1 MIDSQRT
8 RSQTHDQPLLER
20 QELVNE
26 ILSLL
31 ERPGLI
37 TLLGAPGI
45 GKTHLARAV
54 RAQLKSLSAWVDL
67 SVIDQP
73 NALGSLL
80 LQAFKLLDQ
89 GASTALERALE
100 YLKSRE
106 IILVLDNLEHLDLE
120 ASLNTIMT
128 TCPDLRIL
136 CTSRAPSRCK
146 VERLF
151 RVPTLS
157 LPAKDDLQS
166 LKQSEAVQLYMQ
178 RATHINPRFRLNQ
191 QNAPAVAEL
200 SRTAEGLPLALE
212 LLATAAG
219 LYSPETQLERYRR
232 DPTRSLGGTEGVLMR
247 AVVWSLERLSPD
259 EQVLFARL
267 SVCLGGWDALT
278 AAALFEG
285 TQQAAWQALEHLVQH
300 QLVAV
305 HENQPDRYYFL
316 EPIRAI
322 AVQRL
327 QNMGQQN
334 AQEAHASHFL
344 KFIEEAQDRLQGP
357 EAAVL
362 KKQFSLDR
370 WNFDA
375 ALRFW
380 QNHWNERARLVLAL
394 RPLALGW
401 GRIRAHRTVM
411 NELIASASIDQAEL
425 PALYLWRARS
435 GKIVGEAKE
444 VENDL
449 RTALRLVKRAAS
461 SSTGREAYALLASV
475 AHYQGKSNWAR
486 RVLER
491 ILGWRRL
498 YGTASELARHLVAH
512 GQDLYIMG
520 DWDAAS
526 KLLTEARDQ
535 SSSLLSHD
543 TQITLNTC
551 LAAIALNQD
560 QFDVAETLYTH
571 TRQLAIELDD
581 PMNFAIVD
589 HALGHLAQ
597 QRGDLEGAITHWC
610 HALQTFYSLDH
621 LEGTLVCLDHL
632 VLELVQ
638 TNPST
643 AIYALGCIEYQRQHR
658 QEPRQA
664 GSEQMMQEM
673 RLAAQERLGIDT
685 VKQLEAKG
693 AVERLV
699 VVVNKF
705 LEAALWE
712 TGRSK
717 QLLTHREF
725 EVLELLA
732 QGSTDKLVAR
742 RLGITE
748 RTARFHSNAIMQKL
762 EVRTR
767 SQAVNRAWTLGIL
780 KPHEAQG

>member
-1 MIDSQRT
+1 MIDLQRT
-8 RSQTHDQPLLER
+8 RSQNQNQPLLER

-37 TLLGAPGI
+37 TLLGPPGI
-45 GKTHLARAV
+45 GKTHLAQAV
-54 RAQLKSLSAWVDL
+54 RAQSKSVSIWVDL

-73 NALGSLL
+73 NVLGSLL
-80 LQAFKLLDQ
+80 LHAFKLIDQ
-89 GASTALERALE
+89 GTSSALERSLE

-106 IILVLDNLEHLDLE
+106 TLLVLDNLEHLDLE
-120 ASLNTIMT
+120 VILNTIMT
-128 TCPDLRIL
+128 ACPDLQIL
-136 CTSRAPSRCK
+136 CTSRAPSNCK
-146 VERLF
+146 AERLF

-157 LPAKDDLQS
+157 LPARNDLQD

-191 QNAPAVAEL
+191 YNAPAVAEL
-200 SRTAEGLPLALE
+200 SRTSEGLPLALE

-232 DPTRSLGGTEGVLMR
+232 DPTRSLGGIEGVLMR
-247 AVVWSLERLSPD
+247 AVVWSLERLSSD

-267 SVCLGGWDALT
+267 SVCVGGWDALT
-278 AAALFEG
+278 AVALFEG
-285 TQQAAWQALEHLVQH
+285 TQQAAWQALERLVQH

-305 HENQPDRYYFL
+305 HEHQPDRYHFL

-322 AVQRL
+322 AAQRL
-327 QNMGQQN
+327 QVTGQQN
-334 AQEAHASHFL
+334 AQEAHARHFL
-344 KFIEEAQDRLQGP
+344 KLIEEAQDGLQSP
-357 EAAVL
+357 QAAIL
-362 KKQFSLDR
+362 KKQLSPNR

-411 NELIASASIDQAEL
+411 NELIASSSIDQPEL

-449 RTALRLVKRAAS
+449 RSALRLVKRAAS
-461 SSTGREAYALLASV
+461 SSIGREAYALLASV
-475 AHYQGKSNWAR
+475 AHYQGKNNLAR

-491 ILGWRRL
+491 ILGWRRSH
-498 YGTASELARHLVAH
+498 GTPSELARHLVAH

-520 DWDAAS
+520 DWETAS
-526 KLLTEARDQ
+526 QLLTEAREQ
-535 SSSLLSHD
+535 WIGLLSHD

-551 LAAIALNQD
+551 LAAIAINQD
-560 QFDVAETLYTH
+560 QFDVAETFYTH
-571 TRQLAIELDD
+571 IRQLAIELDD

-597 QRGDLEGAITHWC
+597 RRGDLEGATTHWR
-610 HALQTFYSLDH
+610 HALKAFYSLDH
-621 LEGTLVCLDHL
+621 FEGTLLCMDHL
-632 VLELVQ
+632 VFELLK

-643 AIYALGCIEYQRQHR
+643 AIYALGCIEYQRHYR
-658 QEPRQA
+658 QEPRQP
-664 GSEQMMQEM
+664 GHDPMIPEI
-673 RLAAQERLGIDT
+673 RFAAQQRLGIDT
-685 VKQLEAKG
+685 AKQLEAKG

-705 LEAALWE
+705 LEDSLWE

-732 QGSTDKLVAR
+732 QGSTDKVVAR

-780 KPHEAQG
+780 KPH